1 MTASRRT
8 WGRRLGVVLLIL
20 AAGAWAQ
27 ASALRADVTPGVPG
41 GLTAIALDGSV
52 GLAWQAVDGAT
63 SYRVYRGTAQDDITT
78 LIGSP
83 TATTFTDDA
92 AANDTK
98 YFYAVRAANG
108 AGASDPGQITAAR
121 PRARTCSGSNA
132 VAQEN
137 CFPGDAGWKTTDAR
151 RTYDD
156 GIEGY
161 ATAASVDAGGSVDLK
176 VDTANDYVPFHVDIY
191 RTGWYGGAQGRLVST
206 IPARQATWQPECVSD
221 PGSTGITDCSGWSAK
236 ATVTT
241 TAAWPSGVYLLK
253 LTREDNDAH
262 GEILLVVRHDG
273 SHSPLAYKV
282 PTNTYQAY
290 NNWGG
295 KSIYDFNSS
304 AGDTALSHG
313 PRAVKVSYDRPYAQ
327 LWTGAWLHDY
337 YPRTDVAAVSWL
349 EHQGYDLSYVADPDV
364 DRDPDQLQDHDVVV
378 SAVHDEY
385 WTQGIRD
392 AFQAARDHGT
402 SLVFLGANASF
413 WRARYAAGTDR
424 RTLVEYK
431 TTQGGDPD
439 PSGPTATWRDPAGP
453 NKPENAL
460 VGQMYAGDNGGSAW
474 GLKVSGAEGRNRVW
488 RHTTLGDQAPGATT
502 TLGTG
507 LVGWEWDKRVAN
519 GEEPAGV
526 TTLASTPVDG
536 GIAQG
541 SGAANVPGATTQMS
555 TIYTAPSGAI
565 VFDTGTNLWARGL
578 APNVDGTEDANGR
591 IRQATANVLA
601 DMGAVATTPDPAL
614 AFDEPGPPQ
623 VTGGVPAAGETGVAP
638 GAAIT
643 ATFDRELDPS
653 TVDGDTVT
661 LTTGGDAV
669 AAEIAW
675 DRASRTITVT
685 PAAPLAEANYTLTL
699 GTGLKGWAGVG
710 LAAPVTRAFTPG
722 AGAPPTLTTT
732 SPADGATAVPTDA
745 TATATAN
752 RALDPNSV
760 SASTVSL
767 HAGAGAPVAA
777 AVAYDAATRTISV
790 APAGALAEATT
801 YTVTLD
807 GVQAAGG
814 APMATTSWTFTTS
827 TNLRVSGQSPAPLA
841 TGVSPAADVRV
852 TFSRA
857 IDVATLT
864 AARLVLEDADG
875 DAVATQLSYDP
886 TSRTATL
893 TPSAPLAFMSSFRV
907 RVAAGIRAADGAP
920 IDPALWWFSTAQAP
934 PTAPTVTALLPTAGA
949 TDAFNGTTVKA
960 TFDRDLAAATVTTQ
974 SFTLTTAAGAP
985 VAATVSYDAA
995 GRQAVLRPLAQLAT
1009 DATYTA
1015 TLSTAIADA
1024 GGTPLD
1030 APVSW
1035 TFTTARCPCS
1045 LLAGQTPAETGL
1057 SGTFELGVR
1066 VTSQVDADLVAVR
1079 FYKSPGE
1086 TGMHVGRVWNA
1097 AGQLLGQA
1105 TFANETASG
1114 WQRQALAAPIGL
1126 AAGQVYT
1133 VSVNAN
1139 SKWAKTGW
1147 TMRDPIASGPLSS
1160 LADGT
1165 NGVYNDAPGLFPAST
1180 YQWTNYFIDPV
1191 VRIATAP
1198 ARVPQ
1203 VTSIVPAAG
1212 ATGVATSAPVR
1223 ITFTQP
1229 LDEATIDAGSV
1240 RLTDA
1245 ADATV
1250 PAALSYDDDARTVTL
1265 TPTASLAPGAAY
1277 TVRLST
1283 GLRSDD
1289 ETPLAAAVTSAFATA
1304 SNVIAPAVASTA
1316 PGQGATGVAIGA
1328 APALTFDQRM
1338 DPATLTGATVTLTG
1352 PAGAAVA
1359 ATLGVSGDGR
1369 TVTATPAV
1377 PLTEATTYTL
1387 TVTTGAHS
1395 DTGAALANSYHLV
1408 FTTGSSCPCRLWG
1421 ANPSPAATTLDVAN
1435 GRSGGGPYSLEL
1447 GVKFRVSR
1455 AATLNAVRF
1464 YKDPWETA
1472 GHTAR
1477 LWSSD
1482 GSLIATVAFGTES
1495 GQGWQR
1501 VALSTPVALTAGQ
1514 TYVLSVGVN
1523 SKFGMSANSPLGA
1536 GVTDGPLASVVDGA
1550 NGVYADA
1557 AGTFPTQT
1565 WGNSNYFVDPEV
1577 Q

>member
-1 MTASRRT
+1 MTASRAT
-8 WGRRLGVVLLIL
+8 WGRRLGVLVLIL

-27 ASALRADVTPGVPG
+27 AAVLHADETPGVPG

-52 GLAWQAVDGAT
+52 GLAWQDADGAT
-63 SYRVYRGTAQDDITT
+63 SYRVYRGTDAAHVDT
-78 LIGSP
+78 LIASP
-83 TATTFTDDA
+83 TATRYTDPTA
-92 AANDTK
+92 TNATK

-108 AGASDPGQITAAR
+108 AGASDPGQLAAAE
-121 PRARTCSGSNA
+121 PRAATCDGDNA

-137 CFPGDAGWKTTDAR
+137 CFPGDTGWKTTDAG

-161 ATAASVDAGGSVDLK
+161 ATAASVNAGGSVDLK
-176 VDTANDYVPFHVDIY
+176 VDTANADVPFHVDIY
-191 RTGWYGGAQGRLVST
+191 RTGWYGGDQGRLVST
-206 IPARQATWQPECVSD
+206 IPAREATWQPECVSD
-221 PGSTGITDCSGWSAK
+221 PGTTGTTDCSGWSAK

-241 TAAWPSGVYLLK
+241 TTDWPSGVYLLK

-262 GEILLVVRHDG
+262 GEIVLVVRDDG
-273 SHSPLAYKV
+273 SHSQLAYKV

-304 AGDTALSHG
+304 TGDTALAHG

-327 LWTGAWLHDY
+327 AWTGDFMRDY

-349 EHQGYDLSYVADPDV
+349 ERQGYDVSYLADPDV
-364 DRDPDQLQDHDVVV
+364 DRDPDQLQDHRIVI
-378 SAVHDEY
+378 SGVHDEY

-392 AFQAARDHGT
+392 AFAAARDHGT
-402 SLVFLGANASF
+402 SLVFLGANASY
-413 WRARYAAGTDR
+413 WRARYEAGSDR

-439 PSGPTATWRDPAGP
+439 PDGPTATWRDPAGP
-453 NKPENAL
+453 NQPENAL
-460 VGQMYAGDNGGSAW
+460 IGQMYAGDNSSAAW
-474 GLKVSGAEGRNRVW
+474 GLKVSGAEGRDRVW
-488 RHTTLGDQAPGATT
+488 RHTTLGDQAADATT

-526 TTLASTPVDG
+526 KTLASTPVDG

-541 SGAANVPGATTQMS
+541 SGAANTPGATTQMS
-555 TIYTAPSGAI
+555 TIYTAPSGAL
-565 VFDTGTNLWARGL
+565 VFDTGTNFWSRGL

-614 AFDEPGPPQ
+614 TFDEPGPPQ
-623 VTGGVPAAGETGVAP
+623 VTGGAPAAGETGVAP
-638 GAAIT
+638 TAAIT

-653 TVDGDTVT
+653 TVDGDSVT
-661 LTTGGDAV
+661 LETGDAAV
-669 AAEIAW
+669 AADVAW
-675 DRASRTITVT
+675 DRATRTITVT
-685 PAAPLAEANYTLTL
+685 PDALLAANALYTLTL
-699 GTGLKGWAGVG
+699 GTGLRSWAGDG
-710 LAAPVTRAFTPG
+710 LAAAVTRSFTPG
-722 AGAPPTLTTT
+722 AGAPPTLTATT
-732 SPADGATAVPTDA
+732 PADGATTVPVDA
-745 TATATAN
+745 SVTATAN
-752 RALDPNSV
+752 RALDPDTV
-760 SASTVSL
+760 TASTATL
-767 HAGAGAPVAA
+767 RAGAAAPVAA
-777 AVAYDAATRTISV
+777 AVAYDAETRTI
-790 APAGALAEATT
+790 ALAPDAALTEATT

-807 GVQAAGG
+807 GVQAEGG
-814 APMATTSWTFTTS
+814 APLATTSWTFTTS
-827 TNLRVSGQSPAPLA
+827 TNLSVSAQSPAPLA
-841 TGVSPAADVRV
+841 TGVSPSADVRV

-857 IDVATLT
+857 IDAATLT
-864 AARLVLEDADG
+864 AERVALDDADG
-875 DAVATQLSYDP
+875 DAVAAQLSYDP
-886 TSRTATL
+886 TTRTATL
-893 TPSAPLAFMSSFRV
+893 TPSAPLAVLANYRV

-920 IDPALWWFSTAQAP
+920 IDPTLWWFSTAPSAP
-934 PTAPTVTALLPTAGA
+934 SAPTVTALLPAAGA
-949 TDAFNGTTVKA
+949 GEAFNGTAVKA
-960 TFDRDLAAATVTTQ
+960 TFDRDLAAATVTGQ
-974 SFTLTTAAGAP
+974 SFTLTTATGAP
-985 VAATVSYDAA
+985 VAATVAYDAVR
-995 GRQAVLRPLAQLAT
+995 RQAVLRPLAQLAT

-1015 TLSTAIADA
+1015 TLSTAIAEPN
-1024 GGTPLD
+1024 GTPLG
-1030 APVSW
+1030 APVTW

-1066 VTSQVDADLVAVR
+1066 VTSQADADLVAVR

-1086 TGMHVGRVWNA
+1086 TGTHVGRVWNA

-1114 WQRQALAAPIGL
+1114 WQRQPLATPVALT
-1126 AAGQVYT
+1126 AGQVYT

-1147 TMRDPIASGPLSS
+1147 SMRDPIASGPLSS

-1165 NGVYNDAPGLFPAST
+1165 NGVYNDAPGLFPASS

-1191 VRIATAP
+1191 VRLATAP

-1223 ITFTQP
+1223 ISFTQP
-1229 LDEATIDAGSV
+1229 LDESTIDASSV

-1245 ADATV
+1245 ASTAV
-1250 PAALSYDDDARTVTL
+1250 PAALSYDDDTRTVTL
-1265 TPTASLAPGAAY
+1265 TPSASLTAGATY

-1283 GLRSDD
+1283 ALRSDD
-1289 ETPLAAAVTSAFATA
+1289 DTPLAAAVTSTFATA
-1304 SNVIAPAVASTA
+1304 SAVIAPTVASTA
-1316 PGQGATGVAIGA
+1316 PAQGATGMAIGT
-1328 APALTFDQRM
+1328 APSLTFDQRM
-1338 DPATLTGATVTLTG
+1338 DPATLTGATVALTG
-1352 PAGAAVA
+1352 PGGAVA
-1359 ATLGVSGDGR
+1359 TTLGVSGDGR
-1369 TVTATPAV
+1369 TVTATPTA
-1377 PLTEATTYTL
+1377 PLAEAATYTL

-1395 DTGAALANSYHLV
+1395 DTGAALANPYNLV

-1421 ANPSPAATTLDVAN
+1421 GNPTPAASTLDTSN

-1447 GVKFRVSR
+1447 GVKFHVSR
-1455 AATLNAVRF
+1455 AATLTGVRF
-1464 YKDPWETA
+1464 YKDPWETD

-1477 LWSSD
+1477 LWTSD
-1482 GSLIATVAFGTES
+1482 GTPVASVAFGAES
-1495 GQGWQR
+1495 NQGWQR
-1501 VALSTPVALTAGQ
+1501 VALSTPASLTAGQ

-1523 SKFGMSANSPLGA
+1523 SKFGMSANSALGA
-1536 GVTDGPLASVVDGA
+1536 GVSDGPLSSVVDGA

-1565 WGNSNYFVDPEV
+1565 WGNSNYFIDPEV